1 MTGYSDS
8 MYEFDSLCANIAK
21 INDSIELV
29 AILNN
34 KGRVIEISERED
46 GINKELMPQKREMF
60 FMESVLKSS
69 MNKEHDNEF
78 GKVHGTIIEREK
90 FTIFSFDVLN
100 YVIVVISRPLLNPI
114 SVKNNIVNDIMN
126 LRRIELVQ

>member
-1 MTGYSDS
+1 MNRYSDS
-8 MYEFDSLCANIAK
+8 MYEFDSLCGNIAK
-21 INDSIELV
+21 IDDSIELV

-34 KGRVIEISERED
+34 KGRVIEMAARDE
-46 GINKELMPQKREMF
+46 GINKDLTPQKREMF

-78 GKVHGTIIEREK
+78 GKVHGAIIEREK

-100 YVIVVISRPLLNPI
+100 YVIVVVSRPLLNPI
-114 SVKNNIVNDIMN
+114 SVKNDIVNVIMN
-126 LRRIELVQ
+126 LRRVELVQ